1 MATNTYEAT
10 IRLPSGGML
19 RVSVQADCWQHAR
32 ELLERQH
39 GRSAVLNL
47 HQR

>member
-1 MATNTYEAT
+1 MNTYEAT
-10 IRLPSGGML
+10 IRLPSGGLL

-32 ELLERQH
+32 ELLELQYGQQ
-39 GRSAVLNL
+39 GRIMNL